1 LGPLGGRGACHFRP
15 ARAACA
21 SGGPDAQQDDKPFSG
36 PVQGQSRPVPSS
48 AGRGVPL
55 TDNQR
60 GAVFMTASMAG
71 FAVEDVFVKAAA
83 QQLPL
88 GQVLLSIGL
97 TGMLIFAAMAARH
110 GEPLLSAAFLSRPM
124 LERCGFEITGRL
136 FYGLA
141 ITLTALSTT
150 SAILQATP
158 LVVVAGAALVFG
170 ERVSPQRW
178 LAVLVGFAGVLVI
191 LRPGADFSALSLLAV
206 VGLLAFAGRDL
217 ATRAAPKGL
226 SNCQLGALG
235 FAMLATAGA
244 ILLAISG
251 GARVP
256 TGGALLCLA
265 GGTIFGMAGYHAL
278 TCAMRTGEVSAVTP
292 FRYTR
297 LIFAMVLAIALF
309 GERPDLATWIGA
321 TLVVGSGIYALTRR

>member
-1 LGPLGGRGACHFRP
+1 M
-15 ARAACA
+15 
-21 SGGPDAQQDDKPFSG
+21 
-36 PVQGQSRPVPSS
+36 
-48 AGRGVPL
+48 
-55 TDNQR
+55 TENQR
-60 GAVFMTASMAG
+60 GALFMTASMAG

-83 QQLPL
+83 ATLPL
-88 GQVLLSIGL
+88 GQVLLTIGFL
-97 TGMLIFAAMAARH
+97 GMLIFAAMAARQ
-110 GEPLLSAAFLSRPM
+110 GEALLPPAFLSRAM
-124 LERCGFEITGRL
+124 LIRCAFEITGRL

-178 LAVLVGFAGVLVI
+178 LAVLAGFAGVLII
-191 LRPGADFSALSLLAV
+191 LRPGSDFSALSLLGV
-206 VGLLAFAGRDL
+206 VGLLGFAGRDL

-226 SNCQLGALG
+226 SNRQLGALG
-235 FAMLATAGA
+235 FAMLATAGV
-244 ILLAISG
+244 ILLVVQG

-256 TGGALLCLA
+256 DAADLARLA

-278 TCAMRTGEVSAVTP
+278 TYAMRTGEVSAVTP

-297 LIFAMVLAIALF
+297 LIFAMVLAMLLF
-309 GERPDLATWIGA
+309 VERPDLATWIGA
-321 TLVVGSGIYALTRR
+321 GLVVGSGIFALTRK

>member
-1 LGPLGGRGACHFRP
+1 MA
-15 ARAACA
+15 
-21 SGGPDAQQDDKPFSG
+21 
-36 PVQGQSRPVPSS
+36 
-48 AGRGVPL
+48 L
-55 TDNQR
+55 TEDQR
-60 GAVFMTASMAG
+60 GALFMTASMAG

-83 QQLPL
+83 RTLPL
-88 GQVLLSIGL
+88 GQVLLTIGL
-97 TGMLIFAAMAARH
+97 TGMLVFAAMALRQ
-110 GEPLLSAAFLSRPM
+110 GERLLPPAFLSRPM
-124 LERCGFEITGRL
+124 LIRCGFEITGRL

-170 ERVSPQRW
+170 EKVSLHRW
-178 LAVLVGFAGVLVI
+178 LAVLVGFVGVLVI

-206 VGLLAFAGRDL
+206 VGLLGFAGRDL

-226 SNCQLGALG
+226 SNRQLGMLG

-244 ILLAISG
+244 ILL
-251 GARVP
+251 VV
-256 TGGALLCLA
+256 TGGLHVPSGLALAYLA
-265 GGTIFGMAGYHAL
+265 GGTVFGMLGYHAL
-278 TCAMRTGEVSAVTP
+278 TYAMRTGDVGAVTP

-297 LIFAMVLAIALF
+297 LVFAMVLAMALF

-321 TLVVGSGIYALTRR
+321 ALVVGSGIVALTRK

>member
-1 LGPLGGRGACHFRP
+1 MA
-15 ARAACA
+15 
-21 SGGPDAQQDDKPFSG
+21 
-36 PVQGQSRPVPSS
+36 
-48 AGRGVPL
+48 L

-60 GAVFMTASMAG
+60 GALYMTASMAG

-83 QQLPL
+83 HTLPL
-88 GQVLLSIGL
+88 GQVLLTIGL
-97 TGMLIFAAMAARH
+97 TGMVIFAAMAARQ
-110 GEPLLSAAFLSRPM
+110 GEALLPAAFLSRPM
-124 LERCGFEITGRL
+124 LIRCGFEITGRL

-170 ERVSPQRW
+170 ERVSLQRW
-178 LAVLVGFAGVLVI
+178 LAVLVGFVGVLVI
-191 LRPGADFSALSLLAV
+191 LRPGSDFSTLSLLAV
-206 VGLLAFAGRDL
+206 IGLLGFAGRDL

-226 SNCQLGALG
+226 SNRQLGALG
-235 FAMLATAGA
+235 FAMLATAGT
-244 ILLAISG
+244 ILLIVSG

-256 TGGALLCLA
+256 TALDLAHLA
-265 GGTIFGMAGYHAL
+265 GGVVFGMSGYHAL
-278 TCAMRTGEVSAVTP
+278 TYAMRTGEVGAVTP

-297 LIFAMVLAIALF
+297 LIFAMVLAMALF

-321 TLVVGSGIYALTRR
+321 GLVVGSGLFALTRK

>member
-1 LGPLGGRGACHFRP
+1 M
-15 ARAACA
+15 
-21 SGGPDAQQDDKPFSG
+21 
-36 PVQGQSRPVPSS
+36 
-48 AGRGVPL
+48 PL

-60 GAVFMTASMAG
+60 GALFMSASMAG

-83 QQLPL
+83 RDLPL
-88 GQVLLSIGL
+88 GQVLLTIGL
-97 TGMLIFAAMAARH
+97 LGMLAFAAMAARK
-110 GEPLLSAAFLSRPM
+110 GEALLPRAFLSRAM
-124 LERCGFEITGRL
+124 LVRSGFEVTGRL
-136 FYGLA
+136 FYGLS

-178 LAVLVGFAGVLVI
+178 LAVLVGFVGVLVI

-206 VGLLAFAGRDL
+206 VGLLGFAGRDL

-226 SNCQLGALG
+226 SNRQLGALG

-244 ILLAISG
+244 ILLAVG
-251 GARVP
+251 RGF
-256 TGGALLCLA
+256 ALPSPLGLAHLA
-265 GGTIFGMAGYHAL
+265 GGTLFGMLGYHAL
-278 TCAMRTGEVSAVTP
+278 TYAMRTGEVSAVTP

-309 GERPDLATWIGA
+309 GERPDLATWVGA
-321 TLVVGSGIYALTRR
+321 ALVVGSGVYALTRR